1 MLWYLKN
8 EMRNRNGDISRVEMQ
23 VFHNHPYLVAY
34 SIFYNGSCSLVGI
47 HQVFEERQELMRN
60 SPVSTIVYTTTK

>member
-1 MLWYLKN
+1 
-8 EMRNRNGDISRVEMQ
+8 MQ

-47 HQVFEERQELMRN
+47 HQVCEERQELMRN
-60 SPVSTIVYTTTK
+60 SPVSTIVYTIQNTVCFNQWKALTSTAY